1 MDNFEKEYFLGLMST
16 LTCLEADIIKIPTAT
31 YDEML
36 VKDDLLARLGKCATQ
51 LKHFKELKETKNEKS
66 NSASDSK

>member
-1 MDNFEKEYFLGLMST
+1 MDSFEKEYFMGLMST
-16 LTCLEADIIKIPTAT
+16 LTCLEADIIKVPAVT

-36 VKDDLLARLGKCATQ
+36 VKDDLLARLGKCGVQ
-51 LKHFKELKETKNEKS
+51 LKHFKELKEKNNEKS